1 MDFLNLL
8 NYSRDRILIGFQ
20 VPPAVIG
27 IVETAHLGSGTG
39 DSQEKS
45 FNNTLSGDCKIIEN
59 AFNKVLGRSGFKEV
73 FEYNHMDLENKLTRA
88 QIEDIQLKNGVKSI
102 NEVRLDYGL
111 NPVDWGELPLNQN
124 LNMSPN
130 VDLQVKSLQKALT
143 MERLRREYD

>member
-1 MDFLNLL
+1 
-8 NYSRDRILIGFQ
+8 
-20 VPPAVIG
+20 
-27 IVETAHLGSGTG
+27 
-39 DSQEKS
+39 
-45 FNNTLSGDCKIIEN
+45 
-59 AFNKVLGRSGFKEV
+59 
-73 FEYNHMDLENKLTRA
+73 MDLENKLTRA

-130 VDLQVKSLQKALT
+130 NSNMDLQVKSLQKALT

>member
-1 MDFLNLL
+1 
-8 NYSRDRILIGFQ
+8 
-20 VPPAVIG
+20 
-27 IVETAHLGSGTG
+27 
-39 DSQEKS
+39 
-45 FNNTLSGDCKIIEN
+45 
-59 AFNKVLGRSGFKEV
+59 
-73 FEYNHMDLENKLTRA
+73 MDLENKLTRA

-130 VDLQVKSLQKALT
+130 NDLQVKSLQKALT

>member
-1 MDFLNLL
+1 
-8 NYSRDRILIGFQ
+8 
-20 VPPAVIG
+20 
-27 IVETAHLGSGTG
+27 
-39 DSQEKS
+39 
-45 FNNTLSGDCKIIEN
+45 
-59 AFNKVLGRSGFKEV
+59 
-73 FEYNHMDLENKLTRA
+73 MDLENKLTRA

-130 VDLQVKSLQKALT
+130 VNLQVKSLKKALT

>member
-1 MDFLNLL
+1 
-8 NYSRDRILIGFQ
+8 
-20 VPPAVIG
+20 
-27 IVETAHLGSGTG
+27 
-39 DSQEKS
+39 
-45 FNNTLSGDCKIIEN
+45 
-59 AFNKVLGRSGFKEV
+59 
-73 FEYNHMDLENKLTRA
+73 MDLENKLTRA

-130 VDLQVKSLQKALT
+130 VNLQVKSLQKALT

>member
-1 MDFLNLL
+1 
-8 NYSRDRILIGFQ
+8 
-20 VPPAVIG
+20 
-27 IVETAHLGSGTG
+27 
-39 DSQEKS
+39 
-45 FNNTLSGDCKIIEN
+45 
-59 AFNKVLGRSGFKEV
+59 
-73 FEYNHMDLENKLTRA
+73 MDLENKLTRA
-88 QIEDIQLKNGVKSI
+88 QIEYIQLKNGVKSI